1 VAIPE
6 DPGKNVRMIPP
17 EWLYAI
23 SRNWL
28 FGFSPTRSRITA

>member
-1 VAIPE
+1 
-6 DPGKNVRMIPP
+6 MIPP

-28 FGFSPTRSRITA
+28 FGFSPIRSRITA